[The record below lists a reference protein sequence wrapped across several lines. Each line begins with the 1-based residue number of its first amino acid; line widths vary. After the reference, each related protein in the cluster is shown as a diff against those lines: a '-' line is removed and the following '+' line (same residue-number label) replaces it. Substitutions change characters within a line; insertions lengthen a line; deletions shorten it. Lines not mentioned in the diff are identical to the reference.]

1 VSQPPSGIVFAG
13 GGEWG
18 AYSQVEMA
26 RLAQAVEVTPLAVRI
41 LFAALGRHDR
51 NGHARFRPGELAR
64 ILGSIDVTT
73 GEIWGARSDVV
84 SKALGTAKRLGY
96 ISEESTARCLVV
108 PRTAFQKRHGRVE
121 DCQVH
126 AA

>member
-1 VSQPPSGIVFAG
+1 MSRPPSGIAFAA

-26 RLAQAVEVTPLAVRI
+26 RLAQAVEVTPLAVRV

-51 NGHARFRPGELAR
+51 SGHARFRPGELAR

-73 GEIWGARSDVV
+73 GEIRTGRSDSV
-84 SKALGTAKRLGY
+84 SSAIDSAKRLGY
-96 ISEESTARCLVV
+96 ITEESWARCLVV
-108 PRTAFQKRHGRVE
+108 PRTMFQKRHGRIE
-121 DCQVH
+121 ECQVH
-126 AA
+126 AT